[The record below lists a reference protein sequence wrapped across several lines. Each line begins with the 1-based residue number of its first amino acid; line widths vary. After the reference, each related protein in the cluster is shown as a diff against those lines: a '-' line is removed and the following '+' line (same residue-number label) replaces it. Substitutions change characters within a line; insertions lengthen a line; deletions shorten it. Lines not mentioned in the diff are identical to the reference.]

1 MSGHI
6 QGNGAGPQSGP
17 LAQQEN
23 GNAGICV
30 FTDIERFSRE
40 MAARNVEGDARQLAA
55 LDTSYMRSTDGYLL
69 LSLKSYEHEMDVIL
83 ILLPTEVLIY
93 SRKDF
98 CIKPP
103 ELYRKHLSKPFGL
116 TTVAAFIVLD
126 TIYEFHIMKF
136 NEFLERYKSLE
147 EKFDEQEH
155 INLSIAFE
163 RFYDRV
169 DDIFCTLT
177 KLEKSTIKEVMMKYI
192 SFDYSILEA
201 ETKRLVERTETRM
214 EMLRY
219 LAQAN
224 EMKISRKMN
233 ERIEHLN
240 DAVKV
245 LTAITII
252 MMIPNVIAGH
262 FGMNFK
268 YMPELEQ
275 PWAYPAIILI
285 QIVMVVSLFYL
296 FKRKGYL

>member
-1 MSGHI
+1 MSGNM
-6 QGNGAGPQSGP
+6 QGNAAGPQSGP
-17 LAQQEN
+17 QIQQEN
-23 GNAGICV
+23 GNAHIKMY
-30 FTDIERFSRE
+30 TDIDKFSQE
-40 MAARNVEGDARQLAA
+40 MAARGVEGDPRQLFE
-55 LDTSYMRSTDGYLL
+55 LDTSYLRSTEGYLL
-69 LSLKSYEHEMDVIL
+69 LSVKSHEHELDVIL
-83 ILLPTEVLIY
+83 ILLPSEVLIF
-93 SRKDF
+93 SKKDI
-98 CIKPP
+98 CIKLPDIF
-103 ELYRKHLSKPFGL
+103 KKIISKPFGL
-116 TTVAAFIVLD
+116 TTVVAFIVLG
-126 TIYEFHIMKF
+126 TIYEFHLMKF

-155 INLSIAFE
+155 TSLSMLFE

-169 DDIFCTLT
+169 DDISCTLT
-177 KLEKSTIKEVMMKYI
+177 TLEKSTIKEVVIKYI

-201 ETKRLVERTETRM
+201 EARRLVERIETRM
-214 EMLRY
+214 EMMRY

-224 EMKISRKMN
+224 EMKITRKLN

-275 PWAYPAIILI
+275 AWAYPAVIMLQIILVI
-285 QIVMVVSLFYL
+285 SLVLL
-296 FKRKGYL
+296 FRKKGYL